1 MIKASLRPLRSQL
14 SATAFTALAAF
25 SLLGTAGCGAAAVHE
40 AAPRGAT
47 AAATTGASTDATSKT
62 AKTATPPKT
71 TPLHPGTTVRDDLR
85 AVFDAAGVRGTFAL
99 LDVSTRRTT
108 VVDRSRAA
116 TPMVS
121 ASSFKVPHSLVALE
135 TGAVK
140 SPDEVIPWDGT
151 PQPFPEWEQDMS
163 MREAVRTSNAA
174 AFQVIARRIGLKREQ
189 QWLHR
194 LNYGNR
200 QTGTA
205 VDRFWLDGPLKIS
218 AVEQTRFM
226 ARLAA
231 QRLPASRAHQRT
243 VRELIKQEEKD
254 GYALFAKSGWQN
266 APGPGTGWWT
276 GWVERGGRVHTFALN
291 IDIVQDGDAGKRA
304 TIARE
309 LLHRLNV
316 LPSA

>member
-1 MIKASLRPLRSQL
+1 MIEASPRTLRARLGT
-14 SATAFTALAAF
+14 TALTALAAF
-25 SLLGTAGCGAAAVHE
+25 TLLGAAGCGAAATHE

-47 AAATTGASTDATSKT
+47 ATVAATTGAAAGTTSSKT
-62 AKTATPPKT
+62 TTT
-71 TPLHPGTTVRDDLR
+71 TPLRPGTTVRDDLR
-85 AVFDAAGVRGTFAL
+85 AVFDAAGVRGSFAL
-99 LDVSTRRTT
+99 LDVSARRTT
-108 VVDRSRAA
+108 VVDRPRAE
-116 TPMVS
+116 TPLVP

-151 PQPFPEWEQDMS
+151 PQPFPEWQQDMS

-174 AFQVIARRIGLKREQ
+174 AFQVIARRVGLKREQ

-194 LNYGNR
+194 LDYGNR

-218 AVEQTRFM
+218 AVGQTRFL

-266 APGPGTGWWT
+266 APDPGTGWWT

-291 IDIVQDGDAGKRA
+291 IDIAEDGDAGKRA
-304 TIARE
+304 TVARE